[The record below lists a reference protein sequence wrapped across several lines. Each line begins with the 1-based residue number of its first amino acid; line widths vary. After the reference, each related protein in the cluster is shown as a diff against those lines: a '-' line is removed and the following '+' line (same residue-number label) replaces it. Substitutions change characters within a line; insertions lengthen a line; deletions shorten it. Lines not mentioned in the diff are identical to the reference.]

1 MYIIKNV
8 PEHLFDEINTMQYQ
22 IIFDRF
28 FSI

>member
-1 MYIIKNV
+1 MYIEKI

-22 IIFDRF
+22 MIFDRF